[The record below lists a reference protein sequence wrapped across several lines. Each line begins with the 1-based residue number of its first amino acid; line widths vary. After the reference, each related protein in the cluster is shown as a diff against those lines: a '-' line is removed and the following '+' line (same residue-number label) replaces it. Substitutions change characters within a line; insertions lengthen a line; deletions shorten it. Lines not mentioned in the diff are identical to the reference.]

1 MSEGEIDLS
10 KLKVAITH
18 DFLVENGGAE
28 KVLVAFMEIFPN
40 AEIYT
45 SIYKPERF
53 TKKFNRAVSKH
64 KLITTNLDKLLPGGS
79 LWKLYIPLIKNFF
92 QKLNFEGYDLVISN
106 SSSFAKWFKKPK
118 TTRHVAYI
126 NTPPRFIWGIENAT
140 FHKFPKFFQSIL
152 SPVISRWRK
161 IDAES
166 AKNADV
172 LIANSENIRGKIKKF
187 YKSESVV
194 IHPPVE
200 VEEKVK
206 KKDLEDDGFYLV
218 INRLVAYK
226 RIDTIIKYF
235 NETSRRLVI
244 VGEGSERKYLE
255 SISGDNVF
263 FTGFITDK
271 MKFQYLKKCKALIYP
286 GEEDFGIA
294 MVESLL
300 FGKPVVA
307 YKKGGSLEIIDK
319 KSGVFYEKNTIKSVS
334 DSIKK
339 LENMN
344 IEIDYLMKKGKG
356 FSKQEF
362 KKNIVKRI
370 NQIFA

>member
-1 MSEGEIDLS
+1 
-10 KLKVAITH
+10 
-18 DFLVENGGAE
+18 
-28 KVLVAFMEIFPN
+28 
-40 AEIYT
+40 
-45 SIYKPERF
+45 
-53 TKKFNRAVSKH
+53 
-64 KLITTNLDKLLPGGS
+64 
-79 LWKLYIPLIKNFF
+79 
-92 QKLNFEGYDLVISN
+92 
-106 SSSFAKWFKKPK
+106 
-118 TTRHVAYI
+118 
-126 NTPPRFIWGIENAT
+126 
-140 FHKFPKFFQSIL
+140 
-152 SPVISRWRK
+152 
-161 IDAES
+161 
-166 AKNADV
+166 
-172 LIANSENIRGKIKKF
+172 
-187 YKSESVV
+187 
-194 IHPPVE
+194 
-200 VEEKVK
+200 
-206 KKDLEDDGFYLV
+206 
-218 INRLVAYK
+218 
-226 RIDTIIKYF
+226 
-235 NETSRRLVI
+235 
-244 VGEGSERKYLE
+244 
-255 SISGDNVF
+255 
-263 FTGFITDK
+263 